1 MKFQIYPNP
10 LLDLREIDWEN
21 NKESI
26 KENIVMFGQFYSLES
41 DEFTISNIQEFDNI
55 NFIEISI
62 KQTKT
67 KL

>member
-1 MKFQIYPNP
+1 MKIQIYPNP

-26 KENIVMFGQFYSLES
+26 KDNIVKFGDYFSLES
-41 DEFTISNIQEFDNI
+41 DQFQISNIQKIDNI

-62 KQTKT
+62 K
-67 KL
+67 